1 MSKIKLRL
9 LFGGKSGEHE
19 VSKQTA
25 VSVMKAI
32 DQNKYDVYPVYIGKD
47 GKWHSL
53 PKLKGEPEQILQL
66 AEDASTGKAGEQ
78 VDSPSSPLPALFA
91 EHGNSVSHDSAD
103 NGKDQ
108 KIEVVFPLLHGPN
121 GEDGTVQG
129 LLELA
134 DLPYVGAGVAASAVG
149 MDKVMMKKIFAYHGL
164 PQVDFVHYTRNLW
177 KESPEDILDEIEK
190 KIGYPCFV
198 KPVNLGSSVGISKS
212 RNRDELREAIALA
225 LEFDKK
231 VIVEAFADA
240 REIEVSVLGNDDPIV
255 SVAGEIVPSSEFY
268 DYRAK
273 YQDENTSLIIP
284 ADIDEKTY
292 DTIKEMALDAFRAID
307 GSGLSRV
314 DFFVTRKDGRVLINE
329 INTMPGFTPV
339 SMYPLL
345 WQHSGI
351 SYQELIDRLIELA
364 LERHREKQQNRVTMD

>member
-32 DQNKYDVYPVYIGKD
+32 DQNKYDVFPVYIGKD

-53 PKLKGEPEQILQL
+53 PRLAGEPEQILQL
-66 AEDASTGKAGEQ
+66 TKDVSKNRKKQ
-78 VDSPSSPLPALFA
+78 DDSSPLPALFA
-91 EHGNSVSHDSAD
+91 EHGNSVS
-103 NGKDQ
+103 NGTGGSGDEPD
-108 KIEVVFPLLHGPN
+108 IEVVFPLLHGPN

-134 DLPYVGAGVAASAVG
+134 DLPYVGAGVATSAVG
-149 MDKVMMKKIFAYHGL
+149 MDKVMMKKVFAYHGL
-164 PQVDFVHYTRNLW
+164 PQVDFVHYTRKLW
-177 KESPEDILDEIEK
+177 RESPEEILDEVEH
-190 KIGYPCFV
+190 KIGFPCFV

-212 RNRDELREAIALA
+212 RNRDELQVAISLA

-255 SVAGEIVPSSEFY
+255 SVAGEIVPKSEFY

-273 YQDENTSLIIP
+273 YHDENTSLIIP
-284 ADIDEKTY
+284 ADIDKQTY
-292 DTIKEMALDAFRAID
+292 ATMKEMALQAYRAID

-314 DFFVTRKDGRVLINE
+314 DFFVTRGDGRVLINE

-364 LERHREKQQNRVTMD
+364 LERHREKQQNRVTMDE